1 MASNPKLRE
10 EFDKIDK
17 NGDGKLSA
25 KELIKYI
32 FGDMDGD
39 TTAAEQ
45 TLFGWTLT
53 STTLGIKNILD
64 GLKASGIDANK
75 DGFLD
80 FDEYVVWMTVHL
92 DTASTKTEN
101 NPFPTDQDNTEDQ

>member
-32 FGDMDGD
+32 FGEMDGD

-45 TLFGWTLT
+45 TLFG
-53 STTLGIKNILD
+53 
-64 GLKASGIDANK
+64 
-75 DGFLD
+75 
-80 FDEYVVWMTVHL
+80 
-92 DTASTKTEN
+92 
-101 NPFPTDQDNTEDQ
+101 